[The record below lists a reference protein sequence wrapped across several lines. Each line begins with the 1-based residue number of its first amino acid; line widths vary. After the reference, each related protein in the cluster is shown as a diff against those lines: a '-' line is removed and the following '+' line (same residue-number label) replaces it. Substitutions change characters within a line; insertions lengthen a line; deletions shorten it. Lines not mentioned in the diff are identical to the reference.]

1 MWDSLA
7 AAYLI
12 DPGFVTKS
20 ETRYLDVQTAWGQFY
35 GSTTPLDPRLAPD
48 ATPVTVMLEMDFKR
62 VFGLYKDRLTRRE

>member
-35 GSTTPLDPRLAPD
+35 GSTTPWTAVWRPTPR
-48 ATPVTVMLEMDFKR
+48 R
-62 VFGLYKDRLTRRE
+62 